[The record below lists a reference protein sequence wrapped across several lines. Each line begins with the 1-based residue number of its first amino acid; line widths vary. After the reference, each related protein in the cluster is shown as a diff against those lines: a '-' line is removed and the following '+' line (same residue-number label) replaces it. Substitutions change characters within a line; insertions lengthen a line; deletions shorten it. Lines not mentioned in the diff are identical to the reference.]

1 MTTAMDLIQ
10 DSLELLG
17 VYGPGDTVSAAD
29 AQRGL
34 STLTDMMDVWSN
46 ESLICYA
53 NTSNSFNLIPGQ
65 SAYTI
70 GTGGNINT
78 TRPLRVENQA
88 GSAFLTDNQGNTYLM
103 DVLDQMSWNIRTS
116 SSVNSDL
123 PDTLFYDPQYPLG
136 IINIWPLPNQAYL
149 CTFLSFQQL
158 GDFSSLST
166 VFSLPPGYKR
176 AITTN
181 LAISL
186 KPYFTG
192 SQLDPDIRME
202 AMTTKGIIKR
212 NNMRQQRAVYEP
224 ELVARGYNTY
234 NIKSDGAGF
243 R

>member
-10 DSLELLG
+10 DSFELLG

-34 STLTDMMDVWSN
+34 STLNDMMDVWSN
-46 ESLICYA
+46 ESLTCFA

-65 SAYTI
+65 TAYTL
-70 GTGGNINT
+70 GGGGNINT

-88 GSAFLTDNQGNTYLM
+88 GASFLTDDQGSTYLV
-103 DVLDQMSWNIRTS
+103 DVVDQITWNIRTQS
-116 SSVNSDL
+116 DINSNL

-136 IINIWPLPNQAYL
+136 IINIWPQPTNGYL
-149 CTFLSFQQL
+149 CTFLSFAQL
-158 GDFSSLST
+158 GDFASLAA

-181 LAISL
+181 LAVSL

-192 SQLDPDIRME
+192 SQLDPDVRME
-202 AMTTKGIIKR
+202 AMTTKGAIKR

-224 ELVARGYNTY
+224 DIVARGYSSY
-234 NIKSDGAGF
+234 NIKTDNSG